1 MKPARKLKVLLVDDH
16 ALVREGIRSS
26 LIRHPSITVLAE
38 AENGA
43 EAIRKSKQLQPDV
56 VLMDLNMP
64 EMNGLEATR
73 RIRKECPRTR
83 VIVLTVHDS
92 KEYVFQ
98 LLKTGAHGYV
108 LKDTSPEELV
118 RAIESVS
125 RGEAFFSPKVSRIIL
140 QDYVQNDAP
149 AKGSAQ
155 LLSEREKE
163 VLLLISQ
170 GRTSKEIAM
179 QLALSSRTVETYRVR
194 IKRKLQARNI
204 AEMIKHAREQQ
215 VI

>member
-1 MKPARKLKVLLVDDH
+1 MKSARKLKVLLVDDH

-83 VIVLTVHDS
+83 VIVLTVHD
-92 KEYVFQ
+92 
-98 LLKTGAHGYV
+98 
-108 LKDTSPEELV
+108 
-118 RAIESVS
+118 
-125 RGEAFFSPKVSRIIL
+125 
-140 QDYVQNDAP
+140 
-149 AKGSAQ
+149 
-155 LLSEREKE
+155 
-163 VLLLISQ
+163 
-170 GRTSKEIAM
+170 
-179 QLALSSRTVETYRVR
+179 
-194 IKRKLQARNI
+194 
-204 AEMIKHAREQQ
+204 
-215 VI
+215 